1 MRLSRGRG
9 DCIRR
14 VVQGRLSEPPLL
26 VGITSLPACPHARSL
41 LQSIRIRRGQ
51 MSQNTIRVVNL
62 AEKFAQIDEPWQPR
76 IAGESNDTHVK
87 LAKPH
92 GEFVWHHHENEDEL
106 FDVVKGRLCIKLR
119 DRDLWVGEGEFVIIP
134 RGVEHKPVA
143 EDEVHVL
150 LLESRSTFNTG
161 NVLAVRFVVNPKWY

>member
-1 MRLSRGRG
+1 
-9 DCIRR
+9 
-14 VVQGRLSEPPLL
+14 
-26 VGITSLPACPHARSL
+26 
-41 LQSIRIRRGQ
+41 

-76 IAGESNDTHVK
+76 IAGEINDTHVK
-87 LAKPH
+87 LAKLH

-106 FDVVKGRLCIKLR
+106 FYVVKGRLCIKLR

-134 RGVEHKPVA
+134 RGVEHKPIA

-150 LLESRSTFNTG
+150 LLEPRTTLNTG
-161 NVLAVRFVVNPKWY
+161 NVRDERTVDQPEWI